1 VGAIISLA
9 TTWALA
15 QAWYAD
21 RLNPDWRRRTGAEAQ
36 ELFERFGLT
45 GSFWRLA

>member
-9 TTWALA
+9 AAWELA
-15 QAWYAD
+15 EAWYAD
-21 RLNPDWRRRTGAEAQ
+21 RLSPAWRRRTAAEAQ
-36 ELFERFGLT
+36 ELFERLGLT